1 MANIDPLR
9 ITEPKRQDKTPVFAG
24 GAGQIDTTVPRGR
37 LALLDS
43 GELQRAVTAREQ
55 TKSEFLNML
64 SVGAQVYDDN
74 EKRKKKAEQLKIE
87 GEYRRWEINKQE
99 EFQSV
104 HTAEG
109 KLGVY
114 NSYKVGVD
122 KLNARVKG
130 MGWDT
135 LDDKTWS
142 QGLAIGARKT
152 GADMGTKY
160 NHAHFTETFTDLKIK
175 LAENEKDFANKG
187 NIDPLTHRDVGIKTI
202 EDMFAIG
209 GITKD
214 QMIGKTRAYEHSIA
228 LKRGSL
234 LATLWAR
241 KKRDDPANMPTREQL
256 IANLQSQIGLQITH
270 DLIEPLNKAFVESF
284 LDEIKYGNKMASYK
298 EQVQALEWREDR
310 LRIDKR
316 VKDAIIDGS
325 ANGKTFKDAVDEYSL
340 MGDTDKILEIQGL
353 RIAWENNQTPN
364 RKILDYYTNP
374 QGIGFQRFIAKGT
387 KEKPNPFMEGLIL
400 NVEKAMNFIK
410 EVPADDEFGHNDHA
424 TLLAVERT
432 LHTHNDKVKNNEV
445 NQQNIF
451 QYANQYLLEYI
462 DKDGTEA
469 IQARKRLQNFLGL
482 DDRAAKKLELGGN
495 QLTDYEWGDLLYKRS
510 RRYKAILEA
519 IETDIDTEIQRDR
532 DGVGLYSNKGFKQS
546 TERWNSQH
554 MVDVQKRLAEMMGE
568 KPVDLVSSSVSDTS
582 NTLTQLTN
590 TNTQNNFPTK
600 SQKSTISHAKQVAKT
615 NKTSVSA
622 IQQDITSGNASG
634 NSPTNVINNAGSNIA
649 TAKSKK
655 QPTPNNLD
663 LTLNDFSEDEEPE
676 ITPHTVAD
684 QQSIFKEK
692 TDQKIKMFTD
702 AYNWVGEKSE
712 QYNEWNKEMWKIGV
726 EAFTSKF
733 EEQVSEPFSDL
744 LYGRTLENLGE
755 QFGFTGFEL
764 SFRDQWLKDEI
775 EEDTDLKEFI
785 IYAKKKY
792 SNDKDKVPLTKD
804 KVPPTKDAGTYAKSD
819 TPAYG
824 FKPQLHDT
832 LQMVSKAKFMQSVNE
847 NVEKDMEIATNTMA
861 QRLKSA
867 ITPKFNI
874 GEDFDPSNIGYN
886 PTQQSVAPTTT
897 QQPKY
902 GTKLGVN
909 IDKVLERSTPAK
921 KPAEMV
927 DTGKEQVFDP
937 NILPQIVRPIVEEV
951 TKSITMSL
959 APESLTPESI
969 ELPDRFEALDPTGK
983 DKETLGLEWLE
994 NWVAEKKRERAR
1006 LAPLKE
1012 AKDMGKV
1019 QHEADTK
1026 DFATEQNRKRWTLL
1040 YNKNIKNKGA
1050 NLELTDGYSTQGS
1063 PLSAK
1068 EQTEFKRLTK
1078 YLQDRGMI
1086 PEEQKLISETLM
1098 KEVAQLDKTTKKN
1111 MGKKLWS
1118 EMTRNERQGYYSL
1131 YAGGAKVSKEEY
1143 EEHLA
1148 SVIDRYIEQTRGK
1161 KE

>member
-1 MANIDPLR
+1 MAQGNIGSPLK
-9 ITEPKRQDKTPVFAG
+9 ITEPKRQDKTPVFSG

-43 GELQRAVTAREQ
+43 GELQRAVTARAE
-55 TKSEFLNML
+55 TTSEFANMFV
-64 SVGAQVYDDN
+64 VGAQVYDDN

-87 GEYRRWEINKQE
+87 GEYKRWEIDKQK

-104 HTAEG
+104 YTAEG

-114 NSYKVGVD
+114 NSYKAGVD

-142 QGLAIGARKT
+142 QGLAIGARST
-152 GADMGTKY
+152 GADMGAKY
-160 NHAHFTETFTDLKIK
+160 NHAHFTETFTDLKTK

-284 LDEIKYGNKMASYK
+284 LDEIKYGNKMASYE

-353 RIAWENNQTPN
+353 RIAWENNQQPKQKLFRHFTDPESE
-364 RKILDYYTNP
+364 
-374 QGIGFQRFIAKGT
+374 GFQKFIAKGSQ
-387 KEKPNPFMEGLIL
+387 FMEGLVL
-400 NVEKAMNFIK
+400 NVEEAMNYIK
-410 EVPADDEFGHNDHA
+410 RIPDGDEFDTNDSA
-424 TLLAVERT
+424 TLLAIERT
-432 LHTHNDKVKNNEV
+432 LHAFNSKVKNNEV
-445 NQQNIF
+445 DDARIYHIANSALLSYIQN
-451 QYANQYLLEYI
+451 
-462 DKDGTEA
+462 
-469 IQARKRLQNFLGL
+469 
-482 DDRAAKKLELGGN
+482 LGGN
-495 QLTDYEWGDLLYKRS
+495 QVGLAQREKLQGFLELDKNTLEQLETNGQQMTNFEWGALMFKKSPNYKS
-510 RRYKAILEA
+510 ILDAIS
-519 IETDIDTEIQRDR
+519 TDIDMEITRDR
-532 DGVGLYSNKGFKQS
+532 EGTGIYSNEGFKRS
-546 TERWNSQH
+546 TQVWSRNFHKDVKERLFKMLEISSGN
-554 MVDVQKRLAEMMGE
+554 
-568 KPVDLVSSSVSDTS
+568 KPVDSSSIASSGTS
-582 NTLTQLTN
+582 NTLNQSTN
-590 TNTQNNFPTK
+590 ANVQNNFPTK
-600 SQKSTISHAKQVAKT
+600 SQKSTISHAQQVAKK
-615 NKTSVSA
+615 NNTSVSA
-622 IQQDITSGNASG
+622 IQKNITSGNASG
-634 NSPTNVINNAGSNIA
+634 NSSTNVINNAGSNIA

-655 QPTPNNLD
+655 QSKTPWWNKPNNLG

-676 ITPHTVAD
+676 IKPHTVAD
-684 QQSIFKEK
+684 QQAILKEK
-692 TDQKIKMFTD
+692 TDQKIKIFTD

-712 QYNEWNKEMWKIGV
+712 QYNEWNAEVWKKGTDYLM
-726 EAFTSKF
+726 EAVGSRFKA
-733 EEQVSEPFSDL
+733 QVSKPFSDL
-744 LYGRTLENLGE
+744 FLDEISGYTGKRTLISPMIAGTLESLGE
-755 QFGFTGFEL
+755 KFGFAGFEL
-764 SFRDQWLKDEI
+764 NARDQWLEDKI
-775 EEDTDLKEFI
+775 EEDTDLKEFVQ
-785 IYAKKKY
+785 YAKEYY
-792 SNDKDKVPLTKD
+792 SKDKD

-832 LQMVSKAKFMQSVNE
+832 LQMVGKAKFMQSVNE
-847 NVEKDMEIATNTMA
+847 NVEKDMEIATKTMA

-897 QQPKY
+897 QQPKH

-909 IDKVLERSTPAK
+909 IDKVLEQSTPAK
-921 KPAEMV
+921 KPAEII

-937 NILPQIVRPIVEEV
+937 SILPQIIRPIVEEV

-969 ELPDRFEALDPTGK
+969 ELPDRFEALDTTGK
-983 DKETLGLEWLE
+983 DKTTLDLEWLE
-994 NWVAEKKRERAR
+994 NWSAEKKREKAR

-1012 AKDMGKV
+1012 AKDMTKV
-1019 QHEADTK
+1019 QHKADTK
-1026 DFATEQNRKRWTLL
+1026 DFAHEQKKKRFIFL
-1040 YNKNIKNKGA
+1040 YNKNVKNMGSIT
-1050 NLELTDGYSTQGS
+1050 EFTDGYSTKDH
-1063 PLSAK
+1063 PTNRYKRLSAK
-1068 EQTEFKRLTK
+1068 EKREFEGLIK
-1078 YLQDRGMI
+1078 YLQDRGII
-1086 PEEQKLISETLM
+1086 P
-1098 KEVAQLDKTTKKN
+1098 KE
-1111 MGKKLWS
+1111 
-1118 EMTRNERQGYYSL
+1118 
-1131 YAGGAKVSKEEY
+1131 
-1143 EEHLA
+1143 
-1148 SVIDRYIEQTRGK
+1148 
-1161 KE
+1161 